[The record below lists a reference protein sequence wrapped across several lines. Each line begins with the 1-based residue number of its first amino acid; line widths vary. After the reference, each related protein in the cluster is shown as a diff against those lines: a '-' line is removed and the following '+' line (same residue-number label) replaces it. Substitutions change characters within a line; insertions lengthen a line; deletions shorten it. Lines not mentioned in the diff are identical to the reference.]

1 MKALFDTSVLV
12 AAFEVSHPRH
22 SICLPWLQ
30 RVQEKEIDG
39 YLSTHSFAELYSVL
53 TRLPVKPP
61 ISPVIAQRLINEN
74 LNLFVAIP
82 LTADDY
88 QQAIACMV
96 KLNLPGGGI
105 FDALIAQA
113 ALKAEVDI
121 LLTLNPNHFTRLGED
136 LAQRVQLGLSMLTP

>member
-30 RVQEKEIDG
+30 QVQEKKIDG
-39 YLSTHSFAELYSVL
+39 YLSTHTFAELYSVL

-61 ISPVIAQRLINEN
+61 IFPAIAQRLIDEN
-74 LNLFVAIP
+74 LNLFLAIP
-82 LTADDY
+82 LTVDDY
-88 QQAIACMV
+88 QKAISCMV

-105 FDALIAQA
+105 FDAIIAQA
-113 ALKAEVDI
+113 ALKAKVDTI
-121 LLTLNPNHFTRLGED
+121 LTLNPNHFTRLGKD
-136 LAQRVQLGLSMLTP
+136 VAQLVQVPS

>member
-1 MKALFDTSVLV
+1 MKVLFDTSVLV

-22 SICLPWLQ
+22 GVCLPWLQ
-30 RVQEKEIDG
+30 RVQKEEING
-39 YLSTHSFAELYSVL
+39 YLSTHTFAELYSVL
-53 TRLPVKPP
+53 TRLPVRPT
-61 ISPVIAQRLINEN
+61 ISPTIAQRLINEN

-82 LTADDY
+82 LTVDYY

-96 KLNLPGGGI
+96 QLNLPGGGI

-121 LLTLNPNHFTRLGED
+121 LLTLNPSHFTRLGED
-136 LAQRVQLGLSMLTP
+136 LAQRVQVPS

>member
-12 AAFEVSHPRH
+12 AAFEVSHPWH

-30 RVQEKEIDG
+30 RAQEKEIDG
-39 YLSTHSFAELYSVL
+39 YLSTHTLAELYSVL
-53 TRLPVKPP
+53 TRLPVRPP
-61 ISPVIAQRLINEN
+61 ISTEIAQRLIDEN
-74 LNLFVAIP
+74 LSLFVAIE

-96 KLNLPGGGI
+96 KLNIPGGGI

-121 LLTLNPNHFTRLGED
+121 LLTLNPNHFTRLGQD
-136 LAQRVQLGLSMLTP
+136 VAKLVQVPS

>member
-1 MKALFDTSVLV
+1 MKVLFDTSILV

-22 SICLPWLQ
+22 GVCLPWLQ
-30 RVQEKEIDG
+30 RVQVSEIDG

-53 TRLPVKPP
+53 TRLPVRPP
-61 ISPVIAQRLINEN
+61 ISPIIAQRLIDEN

-88 QQAIACMV
+88 QEAIACMV
-96 KLNLPGGGI
+96 GLNLLGGGI

-113 ALKAEVDI
+113 ALKAGVDI
-121 LLTLNPNHFTRLGED
+121 LLTLNPNHFTRLGQD
-136 LAQRVQLGLSMLTP
+136 LAKRVQVPS

>member
-1 MKALFDTSVLV
+1 M

-30 RVQEKEIDG
+30 QAQEKKIEG
-39 YLSTHSFAELYSVL
+39 YLSTHTFAELYSIL
-53 TRLPVKPP
+53 TRLPVRPL
-61 ISPVIAQRLINEN
+61 ISPTLAQRLIDDN
-74 LNLFVAIP
+74 LPLFVAIP

-105 FDALIAQA
+105 FDAIIAQA
-113 ALKAEVDI
+113 ALKAKVDTI
-121 LLTLNPNHFTRLGED
+121 LTLNPNHFTRLGKD
-136 LAQRVQLGLSMLTP
+136 VAQLVQVPS

>member
-1 MKALFDTSVLV
+1 MKVLFDTSILV

-22 SICLPWLQ
+22 GVCLPWLQ
-30 RVQEKEIDG
+30 RVQVSEIDG
-39 YLSTHSFAELYSVL
+39 YLSTHTFAELYSVL
-53 TRLPVKPP
+53 TRLPVRPP
-61 ISPVIAQRLINEN
+61 ISPIIAQRLIDEN

-96 KLNLPGGGI
+96 GLNLLGGGI

-113 ALKAEVDI
+113 ALKAGVDI
-121 LLTLNPNHFTRLGED
+121 LLTLNPNHFTRLGQD
-136 LAQRVQLGLSMLTP
+136 LAKQVQVPS